1 MPVYKSKNSSGGKL
15 SSSIRYVLSNG
26 KEKEQRERIELLPAT
41 GREGAIDEFKEGERF
56 RVLSSTVPSKTPKEI
71 IKNFKA
77 TINKRPDV
85 KKPIKTASISFAE
98 KDADKLTTRKILAIT
113 LDALKEMDALNCPLI
128 IVQHRDKKHPHPH
141 IVSSEID
148 FNGERISKPFE
159 RVRMRELMLKIEEK
173 CAHARTPERAADK
186 SLSRA
191 EIERF
196 KKAENSKQTGKS
208 PPVAV
213 KIPAR
218 IVAQNQM
225 DKILRESKT
234 FEQAIA
240 KAEESGLK
248 ISGYFKKDELKGY
261 RICAEGVW
269 FKASSLG
276 SAYTIKGAKE
286 IYVTEYEHVRDDK
299 AFARAG
305 ERAKQDDERKHG
317 IGEAETQ
324 RRTGAVKERTTEIAY
339 EQ

>member
-98 KDADKLTTRKILAIT
+98 KDADKLTTRKILSIT
-113 LDALKEMDALNCPLI
+113 LDALKKMDALNCPLI
-128 IVQHRDKKHPHPH
+128 IVQHRDKRHPHPH
-141 IVSSEID
+141 VVTSEID
-148 FNGERISKPFE
+148 FNGERIGKPFE
-159 RVRMRELMLKIEEK
+159 RVRMRRLMMIEEE
-173 CAHARTPERAADK
+173 CALARTPKRAADK

-240 KAEESGLK
+240 KAKES
-248 ISGYFKKDELKGY
+248 D
-261 RICAEGVW
+261 
-269 FKASSLG
+269 
-276 SAYTIKGAKE
+276 
-286 IYVTEYEHVRDDK
+286 
-299 AFARAG
+299 
-305 ERAKQDDERKHG
+305 
-317 IGEAETQ
+317 
-324 RRTGAVKERTTEIAY
+324 
-339 EQ
+339 